1 MRINW
6 TQREMIMKIVYFG
19 PSLGGKTTNLRYIHS
34 HLTPDVKGRFMSIN
48 TMEDRTLFFDFF
60 DLSMTTRLG
69 GGRIKLRFELYTVPG
84 QVRYEETRRAVMK
97 GADGVV
103 FVADSQKNKMPDNLF
118 SRADLDEILVLYN
131 LNPENFPTVMQYN
144 KRDLKDISSV
154 EEMKNSLNPRNC
166 QEFAS
171 VAVTGQQV
179 MDTLKGITT
188 EVIKNSK
195 KRYL

>member
-6 TQREMIMKIVYFG
+6 TKREMIMKIVYFG

-34 HLTPDVKGRFMSIN
+34 HLSPDIKGQFMSIN

-60 DLSMTTRLG
+60 DLSMTTRFG
-69 GGRIKLRFELYTVPG
+69 RGRIKMRFELYTVPG

-118 SRADLDEILVLYN
+118 SRADLDEILVTYN
-131 LNPENFPTVMQYN
+131 QDPQVFPVVIQYN
-144 KRDLKDISSV
+144 KRDLAGISSV
-154 EEMKNSLNPRNC
+154 EDMANALNPRNNP
-166 QEFAS
+166 EFLS
-171 VAVTGQQV
+171 VAISGQQV
-179 MDTLKGITT
+179 MDTLKGISA
-188 EVIKNSK
+188 EVIKASK
-195 KRYL
+195 NRYL

>member
-19 PSLGGKTTNLRYIHS
+19 PSLGGKTTNLRYIYS
-34 HLTPDVKGRFMSIN
+34 HLTPDVKGQFMSIN

-60 DLSMTTRLG
+60 DLSMAARLG
-69 GGRIKLRFELYTVPG
+69 KGRIKIRFELYTVPG

-118 SRADLDEILVLYN
+118 SRADLDEILVTHN
-131 LNPENFPTVMQYN
+131 QNPQTFPTVMQYN
-144 KRDLKDISSV
+144 KRDLAEISSV
-154 EEMKNSLNPRNC
+154 SELTRALNPRSSA
-166 QEFAS
+166 EFQTI
-171 VAVTGQQV
+171 AVSGQQV
-179 MDTLKGITT
+179 MDTLKGITA
-188 EVIKNSK
+188 EVIRASREK
-195 KRYL
+195 YL